1 MSLKEKLLFIQVN
14 LKAPKNL
21 YNSFGNYNYRNAEGI
36 LNAVKPYLD
45 DNKVSLTLS
54 DCMECIGDRIYVKAT
69 ATLHGFKKGVS
80 ALGGIT
86 VNGMKTITAGITAGV
101 TAAAGGIAAIGTA
114 AVSAYADYEQLVG
127 GVETL
132 FGAGGQSVWDYADS
146 VGKSVNEVREE
157 YGKLMIAQNEVMDNA
172 SKAYKTAGLS
182 ANEYMETVSG
192 FAASL
197 KQSTSSELE
206 AAQIADQAVID
217 MADNANKMGT
227 SMESIQNAYQ
237 GFAKQNYTM
246 LDNLKLGYGGT
257 KSEMERLL
265 ADATALSGVE
275 YDLDSLSDVY
285 SAIHV
290 IQDELGITGTTAKEA
305 STTIQGS
312 VGAMKASWQNLLIGV
327 ADDNQNFDQLVED
340 FVNSVGTVAENI
352 LPRVEIA
359 LDGVGNLV
367 EELVPIIIDRIPELA
382 NDVLP
387 DLIQSG
393 VNMISSIV
401 TGLNENLPE
410 LLSGG
415 AEILNTLSEGIL
427 SLLPM
432 LGEAAYN
439 IITTLISGITDN
451 ADSVFSSGSEI
462 LLNLVNGIAEKLPDL
477 LSSGVDAVIS
487 LAMAITE
494 PGTLTNIITAGI
506 NLLVS
511 LVDGILNALPKLL
524 EAAPIIIARL
534 VSALISNA
542 PQLLKAAVHILVKL
556 AEFMISNTAKLLA
569 AVPKLFTS
577 LVNNFKE
584 MDWGSIG
591 KNIIDGIWSGIQAGW
606 DWLTGNVKNLATNLF
621 NAAKDA
627 LGIHS
632 PSRKFKYLGEMCVAG
647 FDDGIQ
653 DLMSTDGITKNINAS
668 ISTGSAGISGNGTS
682 TGLGSFNQTIN
693 VNQQISTPDELA
705 RAVRVESKQGL
716 MRGAYGY

>member
-1 MSLKEKLLFIQVN
+1 
-14 LKAPKNL
+14 
-21 YNSFGNYNYRNAEGI
+21 
-36 LNAVKPYLD
+36 
-45 DNKVSLTLS
+45 
-54 DCMECIGDRIYVKAT
+54 
-69 ATLHGFKKGVS
+69 
-80 ALGGIT
+80 
-86 VNGMKTITAGITAGV
+86 MKTITAGITAGV
-101 TAAAGGIAAIGTA
+101 TAAAGGIAAIGMA
-114 AVSAYADYEQLVG
+114 AVSAYADYEQLAG

-132 FGAGGQSVWDYADS
+132 FGAGGQSVRDYADS

-312 VGAMKASWQNLLIGV
+312 VGAMKASWQNLLVGV

-340 FVNSVGTVAENI
+340 FVDSVGNVAENI
-352 LPRVEIA
+352 LPRVETA
-359 LDGVGNLV
+359 LDGVGTLV

-393 VNMISSIV
+393 VNMIASII

-415 AEILNTLSEGIL
+415 EEILDTLSEGIL
-427 SLLPM
+427 SLLPT
-432 LGEAAYN
+432 LGDAAYN

-451 ADSVFSSGSEI
+451 ADSVLSSGSEI

-477 LSSGVDAVIS
+477 LSAGVDAIIS

-511 LVDGILNALPKLL
+511 LVDGIFNALPKLL
-524 EAAPIIIARL
+524 TAAPVIIARL
-534 VSALISNA
+534 VAALIANV

-569 AVPKLFTS
+569 AVPKLFVS
-577 LVNNFKE
+577 LVNSFKE

-591 KNIIDGIWSGIQAGW
+591 KNILDGIWSGIQAGW
-606 DWLTGNVKNLATNLF
+606 DWLTGNVKDLATNLF

-668 ISTGSAGISGNGTS
+668 ISTVSAGISGNGAG
-682 TGLGSFNQTIN
+682 TGLGNFNQTIN

-716 MRGAYGY
+716 MRGSYGY

>member
-1 MSLKEKLLFIQVN
+1 
-14 LKAPKNL
+14 
-21 YNSFGNYNYRNAEGI
+21 
-36 LNAVKPYLD
+36 
-45 DNKVSLTLS
+45 
-54 DCMECIGDRIYVKAT
+54 
-69 ATLHGFKKGVS
+69 
-80 ALGGIT
+80 
-86 VNGMKTITAGITAGV
+86 MKTITAGITAGV
-101 TAAAGGIAAIGTA
+101 TAAAGGIAAIGMA
-114 AVSAYADYEQLVG
+114 AVSAYADYEQLAG

-132 FGAGGQSVWDYADS
+132 FGAGGQSVRDYADS

-312 VGAMKASWQNLLIGV
+312 VGAMKASWQNLLVGV

-340 FVNSVGTVAENI
+340 FVDSVGNVAENI
-352 LPRVEIA
+352 LPRVETA
-359 LDGVGNLV
+359 LDGVGTLV

-393 VNMISSIV
+393 VNMIASII

-415 AEILNTLSEGIL
+415 EEILDTLSEGIL
-427 SLLPM
+427 SLLPT
-432 LGEAAYN
+432 LGDAAYN

-451 ADSVFSSGSEI
+451 ADSVLSSGSEI

-477 LSSGVDAVIS
+477 LSAGVDAIIS

-511 LVDGILNALPKLL
+511 LVDGIFNALPKLL
-524 EAAPIIIARL
+524 TAAPVIIARL
-534 VSALISNA
+534 VAALIANV

-556 AEFMISNTAKLLA
+556 AEFMISNTAKLLV
-569 AVPKLFTS
+569 AVPKLFVS
-577 LVNNFKE
+577 LVNSFKE

-591 KNIIDGIWSGIQAGW
+591 KNILDGIWSGIQAGW
-606 DWLTGNVKNLATNLF
+606 DWLTGNVKDLATNLF

-668 ISTGSAGISGNGTS
+668 ISTVSAGISGNGAG
-682 TGLGSFNQTIN
+682 TGLGNFNQTIN

-716 MRGAYGY
+716 MRGSYGY

>member
-1 MSLKEKLLFIQVN
+1 
-14 LKAPKNL
+14 
-21 YNSFGNYNYRNAEGI
+21 
-36 LNAVKPYLD
+36 
-45 DNKVSLTLS
+45 
-54 DCMECIGDRIYVKAT
+54 
-69 ATLHGFKKGVS
+69 
-80 ALGGIT
+80 
-86 VNGMKTITAGITAGV
+86 MKTITAGITAGV
-101 TAAAGGIAAIGTA
+101 TAAAGVIAAIGTA

-312 VGAMKASWQNLLIGV
+312 VGAMKASWQNLLVGV

-340 FVNSVGTVAENI
+340 FVDSVGTVAENI
-352 LPRVEIA
+352 LPRVETA
-359 LDGVGNLV
+359 LDGVGTLV
-367 EELVPIIIDRIPELA
+367 EELVPIIIDRIPKLA

-393 VNMISSIV
+393 VNMIASIV

-415 AEILNTLSEGIL
+415 EEILDTLSEGIL
-427 SLLPM
+427 SLLPT

-524 EAAPIIIARL
+524 EAAPIIIERL
-534 VSALISNA
+534 VSALILNA
-542 PQLLKAAVHILVKL
+542 PQLLKAAVHILIKL
-556 AEFMISNTAKLLA
+556 AEFMITNTAKLLA

-577 LVNNFKE
+577 LVNSFKE

-668 ISTGSAGISGNGTS
+668 ISTVSAGMSGGKGVGI
-682 TGLGSFNQTIN
+682 GLGNFNQTIN

>member
-1 MSLKEKLLFIQVN
+1 
-14 LKAPKNL
+14 
-21 YNSFGNYNYRNAEGI
+21 
-36 LNAVKPYLD
+36 
-45 DNKVSLTLS
+45 
-54 DCMECIGDRIYVKAT
+54 
-69 ATLHGFKKGVS
+69 
-80 ALGGIT
+80 
-86 VNGMKTITAGITAGV
+86 MKTITAGITAGV

-114 AVSAYADYEQLVG
+114 AVNAYADYEQLVG

-182 ANEYMETVSG
+182 ANEYMDTVSG

-197 KQSTSSELE
+197 KQSTTDELE

-265 ADATALSGVE
+265 ADATTLSGVE

-312 VGAMKASWQNLLIGV
+312 VEAMKASWQNLLVGV

-415 AEILNTLSEGIL
+415 AEILIILSEGIL
-427 SLLPM
+427 SLLPI
-432 LGEAAYN
+432 LGDTAYD
-439 IITTLISGITDN
+439 ITMKLIAEITNN

-477 LSSGVDAVIS
+477 LSAGVDAVIS

-556 AEFMISNTAKLLA
+556 AEFMITNTAKLLV

-577 LVNNFKE
+577 LVNSFKE

-653 DLMSTDGITKNINAS
+653 NLMSTDGITKNINAS
-668 ISTGSAGISGNGTS
+668 ISTVSAGMSGGKGVG
-682 TGLGSFNQTIN
+682 TGLGNFNQTIN

-716 MRGAYGY
+716 MRGSYGY

>member
-1 MSLKEKLLFIQVN
+1 
-14 LKAPKNL
+14 
-21 YNSFGNYNYRNAEGI
+21 
-36 LNAVKPYLD
+36 
-45 DNKVSLTLS
+45 
-54 DCMECIGDRIYVKAT
+54 
-69 ATLHGFKKGVS
+69 
-80 ALGGIT
+80 
-86 VNGMKTITAGITAGV
+86 MKTITAGITAGV

-114 AVSAYADYEQLVG
+114 AVNAYADYEQLVG

-182 ANEYMETVSG
+182 ANEYMDTVSG

-197 KQSTSSELE
+197 KQSTTDELE

-312 VGAMKASWQNLLIGV
+312 VEAMKASWQNLLVGV

-415 AEILNTLSEGIL
+415 AEILIILSEGIL
-427 SLLPM
+427 SLLPI
-432 LGEAAYN
+432 LGDTAYD
-439 IITTLISGITDN
+439 ITMKLIAEITNN

-477 LSSGVDAVIS
+477 LSAGVDAVIS

-556 AEFMISNTAKLLA
+556 AEFMITNTAKLLV

-577 LVNNFKE
+577 LVNSFKE

-653 DLMSTDGITKNINAS
+653 NLMSTDGITKNINAS
-668 ISTGSAGISGNGTS
+668 ISTVSAGMSGGKGVG
-682 TGLGSFNQTIN
+682 TGLGNFNQTIN

-716 MRGAYGY
+716 MRGSYGY

>member
-1 MSLKEKLLFIQVN
+1 
-14 LKAPKNL
+14 
-21 YNSFGNYNYRNAEGI
+21 
-36 LNAVKPYLD
+36 
-45 DNKVSLTLS
+45 
-54 DCMECIGDRIYVKAT
+54 
-69 ATLHGFKKGVS
+69 
-80 ALGGIT
+80 
-86 VNGMKTITAGITAGV
+86 MKTITAGITAGV

-132 FGAGGQSVWDYADS
+132 FGAGGQSVWEYADT
-146 VGKSVNEVREE
+146 VGKSVSEVREE
-157 YGKLMIAQNEVMDNA
+157 YGQLMIAQNEVMDNA

-182 ANEYMETVSG
+182 ANEYMDTVSS

-206 AAQIADQAVID
+206 AAQVADQAVID

-265 ADATALSGVE
+265 ADATKLSGVE

-312 VGAMKASWQNLLIGV
+312 VGAMKSAWENLLVGV
-327 ADDNQNFDQLVED
+327 ADDNQNFDQLVND
-340 FVNSVGTVAENI
+340 FVDSVGTVAENI
-352 LPRVEIA
+352 LPRVETA
-359 LDGVGNLV
+359 LDGVGILV

-393 VNMISSIV
+393 VNMIASIV

-415 AEILNTLSEGIL
+415 EEILDTLSEGIL
-427 SLLPM
+427 SLLPT
-432 LGEAAYN
+432 LGDAAYN

-451 ADSVFSSGSEI
+451 ADSVLSSGSEI
-462 LLNLVNGIAEKLPDL
+462 LLNLVKGIAEKLPDL
-477 LSSGVDAVIS
+477 LSAGVDAIIS

-511 LVDGILNALPKLL
+511 LVDGIFNALPKLL
-524 EAAPIIIARL
+524 EAAPVIIARL
-534 VSALISNA
+534 VVALIANV

-556 AEFMISNTAKLLA
+556 AEYMI
-569 AVPKLFTS
+569 
-577 LVNNFKE
+577 
-584 MDWGSIG
+584 WGSIG
-591 KNIIDGIWSGIQAGW
+591 KNIIDGIWNGIQAGW
-606 DWLTGNVKNLATNLF
+606 DWLTGNVRNLATNLF

-668 ISTGSAGISGNGTS
+668 LSTVSAGMVSSSGS
-682 TGLGSFNQTIN
+682 GSGFGNFNQTIN
-693 VNQQISTPDELA
+693 VNQQIATPDELA

>member
-1 MSLKEKLLFIQVN
+1 MS
-14 LKAPKNL
+14 
-21 YNSFGNYNYRNAEGI
+21 
-36 LNAVKPYLD
+36 
-45 DNKVSLTLS
+45 
-54 DCMECIGDRIYVKAT
+54 
-69 ATLHGFKKGVS
+69 GVS
-80 ALGGIT
+80 ALGDGIK
-86 VNGMKTITAGITAGV
+86 N
-101 TAAAGGIAAIGTA
+101 AASAFVDLGKSAI
-114 AVSAYADYEQLVG
+114 SAYADYEQLVG

-182 ANEYMETVSG
+182 ANEYMDTVSG

-312 VGAMKASWQNLLIGV
+312 VGAMKASWQNLLVGV

-340 FVNSVGTVAENI
+340 FVDSVGTVAENI
-352 LPRVEIA
+352 LPRVETA
-359 LDGVGNLV
+359 LDGVGTLV

-393 VNMISSIV
+393 VNMIASIV

-415 AEILNTLSEGIL
+415 EEILDTLSEGIL
-427 SLLPM
+427 SLLPT
-432 LGEAAYN
+432 LGDAAYN

-556 AEFMISNTAKLLA
+556 AEFMITNTAKLLA

-577 LVNNFKE
+577 LVNSFKE

-653 DLMSTDGITKNINAS
+653 NLMSTDGITKNINAS
-668 ISTGSAGISGNGTS
+668 ISTVSAGMSGGKGVG
-682 TGLGSFNQTIN
+682 TGLGNFNQTIN

>member
-1 MSLKEKLLFIQVN
+1 
-14 LKAPKNL
+14 
-21 YNSFGNYNYRNAEGI
+21 
-36 LNAVKPYLD
+36 
-45 DNKVSLTLS
+45 
-54 DCMECIGDRIYVKAT
+54 
-69 ATLHGFKKGVS
+69 
-80 ALGGIT
+80 
-86 VNGMKTITAGITAGV
+86 MKTITAGITAGV

-114 AVSAYADYEQLVG
+114 AVNAYADYEQLAG

-132 FGAGGQSVWDYADS
+132 FGAGGQSVRDYADS

-312 VGAMKASWQNLLIGV
+312 VGAMKASWQNLLVGV

-340 FVNSVGTVAENI
+340 FIDSVGNVAENI
-352 LPRVEIA
+352 LPRVETA
-359 LDGVGNLV
+359 LDGVGTLV

-382 NDVLP
+382 TDVLP

-393 VNMISSIV
+393 VNMVSSII

-427 SLLPM
+427 SLLPT

-506 NLLVS
+506 NLLFS

-534 VSALISNA
+534 VAALIANVQ
-542 PQLLKAAVHILVKL
+542 QLLKAAVHILVKL
-556 AEFMISNTAKLLA
+556 AEFIISNTAKLSA
-569 AVPKLFTS
+569 VVPKLFVS
-577 LVNNFKE
+577 LVNSFKE

-591 KNIIDGIWSGIQAGW
+591 KNILDGIWSGIQANW
-606 DWLTGNVKNLATNLF
+606 DWLTGNVKDLATNLF

-668 ISTGSAGISGNGTS
+668 ISTVSAGISGNGAG
-682 TGLGSFNQTIN
+682 TGLGNFNQTIN

-716 MRGAYGY
+716 MRGSYGY

>member
-1 MSLKEKLLFIQVN
+1 
-14 LKAPKNL
+14 
-21 YNSFGNYNYRNAEGI
+21 
-36 LNAVKPYLD
+36 
-45 DNKVSLTLS
+45 
-54 DCMECIGDRIYVKAT
+54 
-69 ATLHGFKKGVS
+69 
-80 ALGGIT
+80 
-86 VNGMKTITAGITAGV
+86 MKTITAGITAGV

-114 AVSAYADYEQLVG
+114 AVNAYADYEQLVG

-182 ANEYMETVSG
+182 ANEYMDTVSG

-197 KQSTSSELE
+197 KQSTTDELE

-312 VGAMKASWQNLLIGV
+312 VEAMKASWQNLLVGV

-415 AEILNTLSEGIL
+415 AEILIILSEGIL
-427 SLLPM
+427 SLLPI
-432 LGEAAYN
+432 LGDTAYD
-439 IITTLISGITDN
+439 ITMKLIAEITNN

-462 LLNLVNGIAEKLPDL
+462 LLNLVNGIAKKLPDL
-477 LSSGVDAVIS
+477 LSAGVDAVIS

-556 AEFMISNTAKLLA
+556 AEFMITNTAKLLA

-577 LVNNFKE
+577 LVNSFKE

-653 DLMSTDGITKNINAS
+653 NLMSTDGITKNINAS
-668 ISTGSAGISGNGTS
+668 ISTVSAGMSGGKGVG
-682 TGLGSFNQTIN
+682 TGLGNFNQTIN

>member
-1 MSLKEKLLFIQVN
+1 MS
-14 LKAPKNL
+14 
-21 YNSFGNYNYRNAEGI
+21 
-36 LNAVKPYLD
+36 
-45 DNKVSLTLS
+45 
-54 DCMECIGDRIYVKAT
+54 
-69 ATLHGFKKGVS
+69 GVS
-80 ALGGIT
+80 ALGDGIK
-86 VNGMKTITAGITAGV
+86 N
-101 TAAAGGIAAIGTA
+101 AASAFVDLGKSAI
-114 AVSAYADYEQLVG
+114 SAYADYEQLVG

-182 ANEYMETVSG
+182 ANEYMDTVSG

-312 VGAMKASWQNLLIGV
+312 VGAMKASWQNLLVGI

-340 FVNSVGTVAENI
+340 FVNSAGTVAENI

-367 EELVPIIIDRIPELA
+367 EKLVPIIIDRIPELA

-427 SLLPM
+427 SLLPT

-462 LLNLVNGIAEKLPDL
+462 LLSLTNGIAEKLPDL

-569 AVPKLFTS
+569 AVPKLFVS
-577 LVNNFKE
+577 LVNSFKE

-591 KNIIDGIWSGIQAGW
+591 KNIVDGIWSGIQAGW

-668 ISTGSAGISGNGTS
+668 ISTVSAGISGNGAG
-682 TGLGSFNQTIN
+682 TGLGNFNQTIN
-693 VNQQISTPDELA
+693 VNQ
-705 RAVRVESKQGL
+705 
-716 MRGAYGY
+716 